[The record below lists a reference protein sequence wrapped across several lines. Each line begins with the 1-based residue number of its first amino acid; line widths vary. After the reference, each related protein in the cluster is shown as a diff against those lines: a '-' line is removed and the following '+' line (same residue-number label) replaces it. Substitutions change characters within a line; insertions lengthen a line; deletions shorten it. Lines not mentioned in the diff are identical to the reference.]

1 MSRLFT
7 AVGVIVV
14 LLVLASSGVMRGDMC
29 VGSIGC
35 VGARDSGITLH
46 AAK

>member
-1 MSRLFT
+1 MSNLFKL
-7 AVGVIVV
+7 VGLVVV
-14 LLVLASSGVMRGDMC
+14 LLVLASSGIMRGDMC

-35 VGARDSGITLH
+35 VGAKNDGITFH